1 MFSVSKLFNKIS
13 NRARFINL
21 ALLPFLILLI
31 PQVRELFLEHWIIN
45 MLILVVYVWHV
56 YRVCTSQDFRNEK
69 RTGKFNF
76 RGTIPFLW
84 PMMLIL
90 PWKDTNDYYDRLELV
105 IMYFMI
111 IGPIFLWSFVNLLLY
126 LF

>member
-1 MFSVSKLFNKIS
+1 MFGVSKLFNKIS

-21 ALLPFLILLI
+21 ALLPFFILLI
-31 PQVRELFLEHWIIN
+31 PQVRELVLEHWIIN

-56 YRVCTSQDFRNEK
+56 YRVCTSQDFQNRK
-69 RTGKFNF
+69 RTEKFNF

-84 PMMLIL
+84 PMMLVL
-90 PWKDTNDYYDRLELV
+90 PWKDTNNDDDRLELV
-105 IMYFMI
+105 IIYFMV

-126 LF
+126 LI